1 MSAITPKPEVP
12 KPEVPKLEVR
22 GVSKNFGSLTAVAD
36 VSMRVEHG
44 ELRAVIGP
52 NGAGKTT
59 FFNLITG
66 FFPPTAGDILLDGKN
81 INRVPAAGRVKLG
94 MGRTF
99 QITEIFPELT
109 VRENARIAVET
120 GLGFSL
126 RGWLNRAERQR
137 VADASD
143 EVMTMANLT
152 PKADRLVG
160 ELSHGDQRSAEI
172 AMALALKPS
181 LLLLDEPTAGM
192 GDEETYQVT
201 GLIRRLHRESRYT
214 IVLIEHD
221 MRVVFHLADHI
232 SVLAEGRLL
241 AEGTPAEIAANEH
254 VQNAYLGKAE

>member
-1 MSAITPKPEVP
+1 MSAS
-12 KPEVPKLEVR
+12 VPKLEVH
-22 GVSKNFGSLTAVAD
+22 GVTKKFGNLTAVSD
-36 VSMRVEHG
+36 VSMRVESG
-44 ELRAVIGP
+44 ELRAIIGP

-66 FFPPTAGDILLDGKN
+66 FFPPTSGDIVMDGQN
-81 INRVPAAGRVKLG
+81 ISRVPAATRVKMG

-109 VRENARIAVET
+109 VRENTRIAVET

-126 RGWLNRAERQR
+126 RAWLNAADKKR
-137 VADASD
+137 VADASE

-152 PKADRLVG
+152 SKADRLVG

-201 GLIRRLHRESRYT
+201 GLVRRLHRESKYT
-214 IVLIEHD
+214 IVLIEPD
-221 MRVVFHLADHI
+221 MRVVFHLADRI
-232 SVLAEGRLL
+232 SVLAEGKLL
-241 AEGTPAEIAANEH
+241 AEGTPEEISANEH

>member
-1 MSAITPKPEVP
+1 MSVTI
-12 KPEVPKLEVR
+12 PKLEVR
-22 GVSKNFGSLTAVAD
+22 GATKNFGSLTAVD
-36 VSMRVEHG
+36 NVSMRVENG

-59 FFNLITG
+59 FFNMITG
-66 FFPPTAGDILLDGKN
+66 FFPPSAGEILLDGHS
-81 INRVPAAGRVKLG
+81 INTVSAAGRVKLG

-109 VRENARIAVET
+109 VRENVRIAVET

-126 RGWLNRAERQR
+126 RAWLNGTDHKR

-143 EVMTMANLT
+143 EVMTLANLT

-160 ELSHGDQRSAEI
+160 ELSHGDQRAAEI
-172 AMALALKPS
+172 AMALALKPT

-192 GDEETYQVT
+192 GDEETYHIT
-201 GLIRRLHRESRYT
+201 GLIRRLHRDSSYT

-232 SVLAEGRLL
+232 SVLDQGKLL

-254 VQNAYLGKAE
+254 VQNAYLGNPE

>member
-1 MSAITPKPEVP
+1 MNAT
-12 KPEVPKLEVR
+12 VPKLEVR
-22 GVSKNFGSLTAVAD
+22 GVTKNFGSLTAVSN
-36 VSMRVEHG
+36 VSMQVAAG

-66 FFPPTAGDILLDGKN
+66 FFPPTSGDILLDGQT
-81 INRVPAAGRVKLG
+81 INKIPAAGRVKLG

-126 RGWLNRAERQR
+126 RAWLSQSEKKR

-143 EVMTMANLT
+143 EVMTLANLT

-160 ELSHGDQRSAEI
+160 ELSHGDQRAAEI

-221 MRVVFHLADHI
+221 MRVVFHLADYI
-232 SVLAEGRLL
+232 SVLAEGKFL
-241 AEGTPAEIAANEH
+241 AEGTPQEIAANEL

>member
-1 MSAITPKPEVP
+1 VSTVTPK
-12 KPEVPKLEVR
+12 LDVR
-22 GVSKNFGSLTAVAD
+22 NASKNFGSLVAVSG
-36 VSMRVEHG
+36 VSMTVANG
-44 ELRAVIGP
+44 ELRAIIGP

-66 FFPPTAGDILLDGKN
+66 FFPPSSGEILLDGQD
-81 INRVPAAGRVKLG
+81 ISRVPADQRVKMG

-109 VRENARIAVET
+109 VWENARIAVET

-126 RGWLNRAERQR
+126 RAWLSGTDKKR
-137 VADASD
+137 VADAVD
-143 EVMTMANLT
+143 EVLTMANLT
-152 PKADRLVG
+152 DQSTRLVG
-160 ELSHGDQRSAEI
+160 ELSHGDQRAAEI

-192 GDEETYQVT
+192 GDEETYRVT
-201 GLIRRLHRESRYT
+201 GLIRRLHRDSKYT

-221 MRVVFHLADHI
+221 MRVVFHLADRI
-232 SVLAEGRLL
+232 SVLAEGQLL
-241 AEGTPAEIAANEH
+241 AEGTPEEISANEH